1 MIELSNL
8 DVVFG
13 RGTPLEK
20 QVLNKI
26 NLTMEK
32 GPSSR

>member
-1 MIELSNL
+1 MIEVSNL
-8 DVVFG
+8 EVIFG

-26 NLTMEK
+26 NLTMEQ
-32 GPSSR
+32 GSLSP